1 MPVNANFPPLTV
13 ENYKLLPETGPRY
26 QLIQGDLYMAPAP
39 NRFHQEISRNLQF
52 ELHSYLKRNPI
63 GKLFNAPFGV
73 YLDEINVFQPDIIIV
88 LNERLGILTEEGAEG
103 APHLV
108 IEILSPKTRR
118 LDLVNKKQ
126 EYARAGVKELWI
138 IDPEPRTIMIH
149 HLLSTESKRSGR
161 SIKRIHSQP
170 SCCRDST
177 WSWQRFSRDERE
189 RLKNRSQVLVKRMV
203 MLSVARPGAA
213 RSAISLLPWEHQ
225 LEIWT
230 SS

>member
-52 ELHSYLKRNPI
+52 ELHSFLNRNRI
-63 GKLFNAPFGV
+63 GKLFDAPFDV
-73 YLDEINVFQPDIIIV
+73 YLDETNVFQPDIIVV
-88 LNERLGILTEEGAEG
+88 LNERLGILTEAGVEG
-103 APHLV
+103 APDLV

-138 IDPEPRTIMIH
+138 IDPEPRTVMIH
-149 HLLSTESKRSGR
+149 QFAFDGVEKVRQVNEGGTLSSELLPG
-161 SIKRIHSQP
+161 
-170 SCCRDST
+170 
-177 WSWQRFSRDERE
+177 FS
-189 RLKNRSQVLVKRMV
+189 L
-203 MLSVARPGAA
+203 GAA
-213 RSAISLLPWEHQ
+213 IIFER
-225 LEIWT
+225 
-230 SS
+230 

>member
-63 GKLFNAPFGV
+63 GKLFDAPFDV
-73 YLDEINVFQPDIIIV
+73 YLDEINIYQPDIIIV
-88 LNERLGILTEEGAEG
+88 LNERLGILTEQGAEG
-103 APHLV
+103 APELV

-118 LDLVNKKQ
+118 LDLVNKKH

-138 IDPEPRTIMIH
+138 IDPESRAITIHQFASDGVEKIRDVNEEDT
-149 HLLSTESKRSGR
+149 LST
-161 SIKRIHSQP
+161 
-170 SCCRDST
+170 D
-177 WSWQRFSRDERE
+177 
-189 RLKNRSQVLVKRMV
+189 
-203 MLSVARPGAA
+203 
-213 RSAISLLPWEHQ
+213 LLPGFNLAAETIF
-225 LEIWT
+225 ER
-230 SS
+230 

>member
-1 MPVNANFPPLTV
+1 MPVNTNFPPLTV

-63 GKLFNAPFGV
+63 GKLFDAPFDV

-88 LNERLGILTEEGAEG
+88 LNERLGILTEAGAEG

-149 HLLSTESKRSGR
+149 QFALDGVEKIRQIDQEDTLSTE
-161 SIKRIHSQP
+161 
-170 SCCRDST
+170 
-177 WSWQRFSRDERE
+177 
-189 RLKNRSQVLVKRMV
+189 
-203 MLSVARPGAA
+203 
-213 RSAISLLPWEHQ
+213 LLPGFN
-225 LEIWT
+225 LVVAT
-230 SS
+230 LFVR